1 MLAGIDRY
9 LIRSFLTLFL
19 ALIAVAMALLLLE
32 RLIRIADLVA
42 GSDTAMLTGSL
53 LIANLIPHYLNL
65 ALPGAF
71 LISMILT
78 VDRLSRSGEIVALMA
93 AGVSLYRIVLPFV
106 LFAAALA
113 MASLLISGYLQP
125 VSRYSYR
132 ELVHNL
138 HHRSIVTVFQERKVV
153 QYDNK
158 IIWTQSVDSEGK
170 TLGPVFILETAP
182 NGRKAFMSSKSGT
195 LNEMSNGMWAITLIN
210 GRGASYNP
218 GDPPNRYERIDF
230 DKVLWP
236 AVTNLEA
243 YRPRGDD
250 ERELLLTE
258 LLNTKKAGGHSNVNE
273 AAAVASFHDR
283 TSRAALLL
291 VMPVIA
297 VLLGLNLGR
306 NPRSTGAVIGVL
318 FLLAVQKALEY
329 GLAQASGGAVPSWM
343 GFWPLVG
350 IIALAAAIM
359 FFLVAEGKRL
369 RRPKAPDRPIGD
381 GAGNQAA
388 AQ

>member
-1 MLAGIDRY
+1 M
-9 LIRSFLTLFL
+9 
-19 ALIAVAMALLLLE
+19 
-32 RLIRIADLVA
+32 
-42 GSDTAMLTGSL
+42 

-78 VDRLSRSGEIVALMA
+78 TDRLSRSGEIVALMA
-93 AGVSLYRIVLPFV
+93 AGLSLHRIVRPF
-106 LFAAALA
+106 LIFAVFLALV
-113 MASLLISGYLQP
+113 SLLISGFLQP
-125 VSRYSYR
+125 ISRYSYR

-138 HHRSIVTVFQERKVV
+138 NHRSIVSVFQERKFV

-158 IIWTQSVDSEGK
+158 IIWTQSVGAK
-170 TLGPVFILETAP
+170 GYKLGPTFILETAP
-182 NGRKAFMSSKSGT
+182 NGRKSFLSSKAGT
-195 LNEMSNGMWAITLIN
+195 FNEMNNGMWAITLLD
-210 GRGASYNP
+210 GRGASYTP
-218 GDPPNRYERIDF
+218 TDPPNRYERIDF

-236 AVTNLEA
+236 ALSNVDQ

-258 LLNTKKAGGHSNVNE
+258 LLNTTKPGGHKGVNL
-273 AAAVASFHDR
+273 AAATASFHDR

-291 VMPVIA
+291 VMPLIA
-297 VLLGLNLGR
+297 ILLGLNLGR

-318 FLLAVQKALEY
+318 FLLGLQKALEY
-329 GLAQASGGAVPSWM
+329 GLAKAITGAIPSWM

-350 IIALAAAIM
+350 VVAFGAVIM
-359 FFLVAEGKRL
+359 FFLQAEGKHIG
-369 RRPKAPDRPIGD
+369 RRKGAPPSAAEPASPEAR
-381 GAGNQAA
+381 AA